1 MLGRRPAFRAG
12 RGIVYPLASKR
23 DGAIWVLLRA
33 PLARDPAGAP
43 AGVLLGVLGGAAGA
57 LAGVL
62 LGVLLGAP
70 RLHPD
75 RGPRDGLR
83 RDGRALLGVPLRV
96 RLHALV
102 LRRALRLFS
111 PRCPPFLANFW

>member
-1 MLGRRPAFRAG
+1 MLGRRLAFRAG
-12 RGIVYPLASKR
+12 RGVVYPLASKR

-33 PLARDPAGAP
+33 PLARDPVAP
-43 AGVLLGVLGGAAGA
+43 
-57 LAGVL
+57 AGVL

-83 RDGRALLGVPLRV
+83 RDARALLGVPLRV

-111 PRCPPFLANFW
+111 PRCPPFLANFS